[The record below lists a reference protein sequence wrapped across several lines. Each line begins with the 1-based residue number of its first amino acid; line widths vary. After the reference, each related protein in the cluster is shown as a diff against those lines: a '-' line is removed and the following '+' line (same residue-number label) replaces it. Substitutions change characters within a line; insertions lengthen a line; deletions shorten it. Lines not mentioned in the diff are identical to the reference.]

1 MSLSPCFGQEI
12 LHFDFNEDQY
22 ATTALDKISNK
33 SISINNHFNRPE
45 RINASFG
52 KALRL
57 DGWSTY
63 ATSNEITLSGITNE
77 FTFETWYA
85 TESFNQKEA
94 ALLDYTENSNDL
106 YIAIGPYGNVIFT
119 SKINGQRKQ
128 LKSKSNIKAYT
139 WNHIVCTIDPQN
151 NTINIYINGQLD
163 ATRIFAKYHKH
174 KCISI

>member
-77 FTFETWYA
+77 FTFDI
-85 TESFNQKEA
+85 QLGDGGPVCKI
-94 ALLDYTENSNDL
+94 LDPL
-106 YIAIGPYGNVIFT
+106 AQGII
-119 SKINGQRKQ
+119 R
-128 LKSKSNIKAYT
+128 
-139 WNHIVCTIDPQN
+139 
-151 NTINIYINGQLD
+151 
-163 ATRIFAKYHKH
+163 
-174 KCISI
+174 